1 MTAGTYIAALTTI
14 HVAISL
20 VAILSGFVVLRGLL
34 TSRHFAGWTATFLA
48 FTAATTLSEFL
59 FPFNGVTPA
68 VATGIV
74 ATLVFVPTAA
84 ALYLFRLQG
93 AWRWIYTGGAVLSLH
108 LNVFVL
114 IVQAFQKVPTLN
126 VFAPT
131 GSEPPFAVTQ
141 GIVLLAFVAFGLLGV
156 RRFRPAFT

>member
-1 MTAGTYIAALTTI
+1 MAL
-14 HVAISL
+14 L
-20 VAILSGFVVLRGLL
+20 
-34 TSRHFAGWTATFLA
+34 FACL
-48 FTAATTLSEFL
+48 
-59 FPFNGVTPA
+59 
-68 VATGIV
+68 
-74 ATLVFVPTAA
+74 
-84 ALYLFRLQG
+84 ALYYHRLAG
-93 AWRWIYTGGAVLSLH
+93 SWRWIYVVSAVAALWF
-108 LNVFVL
+108 NVFVL